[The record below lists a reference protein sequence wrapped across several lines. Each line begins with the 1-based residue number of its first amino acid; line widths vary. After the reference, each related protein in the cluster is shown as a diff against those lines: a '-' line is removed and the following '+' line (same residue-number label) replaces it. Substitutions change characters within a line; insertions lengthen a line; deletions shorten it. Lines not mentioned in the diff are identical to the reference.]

1 MFTWFTCELLTVDNH
16 RPYGYAMSAPRTPEQ
31 RQAIETLQG
40 IAIRNRILHQELRSA
55 ISRFDRNRLGK
66 RLPARPSEE
75 QQLSPKLRER
85 FPEFAKNIDNLR
97 AAYRQFEQRLAEVR
111 YKPIPPPKKIAKIGV
126 VDPARLQTFA
136 NNAAQRNEVLANKVQ
151 ALIKS
156 LQAVQK

>member
-1 MFTWFTCELLTVDNH
+1 MVLTVGN
-16 RPYGYAMSAPRTPEQ
+16 RRRYGHVMTAPRTPAQ

-40 IAIRNRILHQELRSA
+40 IAARNRILHQELRSA

-66 RLPARPSEE
+66 RLPTPPSGGE
-75 QQLSPKLRER
+75 QQLSPQLRER

-97 AAYRQFEQRLAEVR
+97 AAYQQFEQRLAEVR
-111 YKPIPPPKKIAKIGV
+111 SKPIPPPKKIAKIGV

-151 ALIKS
+151 TLIKS
-156 LQAVQK
+156 LQTVQG